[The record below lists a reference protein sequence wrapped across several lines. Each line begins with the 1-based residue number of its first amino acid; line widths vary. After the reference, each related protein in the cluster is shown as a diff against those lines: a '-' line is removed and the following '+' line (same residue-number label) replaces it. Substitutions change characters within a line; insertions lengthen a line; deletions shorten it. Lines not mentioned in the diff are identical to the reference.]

1 MALDVVKSM
10 ASFLDDDEDGLSG
23 WLDGLA
29 EQLQAG
35 LTRAIEAGGPS
46 AQGAKDFLNGHW
58 FGHPLHP
65 AMVLAPIG
73 TWSTASLLD
82 LLGEPSAADK
92 SIGLGILTSLPT
104 AAAGLAQWHDVG
116 HKPRR
121 VGMAHALLN
130 TAALGLYA
138 GSWAARGSG
147 RRGLGIGLS
156 TIGLGVLM
164 ASGYLGGELS
174 YALGVGVSRNAW
186 SPDVDESSPTV
197 EQYQV
202 AARADSLGEGRLT
215 AGEISVDGRKIPL
228 VLLKQ
233 GDEVL
238 AINATCSHM
247 GGPLAEGTLVEGE
260 CVQCPWHGSIFS
272 LRDGHVVQSPAT
284 AAQPRYEAR
293 VRGGNVEVRAV
304 RGA

>member
-1 MALDVVKSM
+1 MALEVVKSM
-10 ASFLDDDEDGLSG
+10 TSFLDEDEGGLSG

-29 EQLQAG
+29 DQLQSG
-35 LTRAIEAGGPS
+35 LTKTIEAGGSS
-46 AQGAKDFLNGHW
+46 AQATKDFLNGHW

-65 AMVLAPIG
+65 ALILAPIG
-73 TWSTASLLD
+73 SWSMASVMD
-82 LLGEPSAADK
+82 LLGEERAADA

-104 AAAGLAQWHDVG
+104 AAAGLAQWHDTG

-121 VGMAHALLN
+121 VGVAHALLN
-130 TAALGLYA
+130 TVALGCYA
-138 GSWAARGSG
+138 GSFAARGSG

-174 YALGVGVSRNAW
+174 YTLGVGVSRNAW
-186 SPDVDESSPTV
+186 SPDVDESSRAV
-197 EQYQV
+197 EEYQV
-202 AARADSLGEGRLT
+202 AAPADSLAEGQLS
-215 AGEISVDGRKIPL
+215 AGEITVDGRKIPL
-228 VLLKQ
+228 VLLKR
-233 GDEVL
+233 GEEIL
-238 AINATCSHM
+238 ALNGTCSHM
-247 GGPLAEGTLVEGE
+247 GGPLADGTLVEGE

-284 AAQPRYEAR
+284 APQPRFEAR
-293 VRGGNVEVRAV
+293 VRDGNVEVRLA